1 MKPVRCRLI
10 LFLLIVV
17 PCWSQKI
24 ETGKAETSGFCSP
37 AVSGSNNQFT
47 ITCQNIP
54 EKLRIQLVDLLNRV
68 TKNQNDAE
76 AMMAKLDGCLAGV
89 QDVKEKLGGWKL
101 NSEAQVRLREKLRP
115 YAGTHFVLAVNPD
128 EYKFMDTLDGI
139 LRGAGWA
146 WQQPKPDNP
155 LFTMTLGGKA
165 SVNYSSGI
173 TIEIAKD
180 RWKDF
185 GPAGESL
192 VKGLIAEGIPAKG
205 HIFEQGG
212 EPTAIQVVIGKRE

>member
-1 MKPVRCRLI
+1 VRFSLI
-10 LFLLIVV
+10 LFPLIVL
-17 PCWSQKI
+17 PCWSQTAQ
-24 ETGKAETSGFCSP
+24 TGKAETSGFCSP

-54 EKLRIQLVDLLNRV
+54 DKLRVQLVDLLNRV

-101 NSEAQVRLREKLRP
+101 DNEAQVRLREKLKP

-128 EYKFMDTLDGI
+128 ESKFMDTLDGI

-165 SVNYSSGI
+165 SINYSSGI
-173 TIEIAKD
+173 TIQVSKE
-180 RWKDF
+180 RWKDL
-185 GPAGESL
+185 GPAAESL

-205 HIFEQGG
+205 NIFEEG
-212 EPTAIQVVIGKRE
+212 EDFTAIQVVIGKRE